1 MICLRKILYGLPA
14 LICIFLLNCNQ
25 LKNNEIATADRQAT
39 TETQHLHAG
48 MKQLTISGIMIGH
61 QDDLAYGVGWMAP
74 NGRSD
79 IYRICSDYP
88 AVFGWD
94 LGHMENGSAVNL
106 DSVPFAEMKAYSLQ
120 VHSLGAINTFSWHC
134 NNPLTGGSA
143 WDTQT
148 PGVVASILP
157 GGERH
162 AAYRRWLDRLAE
174 FFNGLTDDN
183 NKPIPLIFR
192 PFHEQT
198 GDWFWW
204 GRSHCTPD
212 EFIRI
217 WRFTVE
223 YLNETKQVHNLLWA
237 YSASDRF
244 EQKEDFME
252 RYPGDRYVDIVGFDQ
267 YQQAGQ
273 SNEDFMAVMKRK
285 TSLLVDLAK
294 EHDKLPA
301 ITEMGYEQIPYPAWW
316 THVVWPILKDS
327 GLSYALFWRNAA
339 DRPNHYYVPYPG
351 QISEENFV
359 LFYDLPRTLFQKD
372 IQDMNLYTH
381 K

>member
-1 MICLRKILYGLPA
+1 MCLRNLIYFLPA
-14 LICIFLLNCNQ
+14 LACLFIMGCND
-25 LKNNEIATADRQAT
+25 LENNTISMADLQAT
-39 TETQHLHAG
+39 PETRNLLSE
-48 MKQLTISGIMIGH
+48 MKLLVATGTMIGH
-61 QDDLAYGVGWMAP
+61 QDDLAYGIGWIAP
-74 NGRSD
+74 NGKSD

-94 LGHMENGSAVNL
+94 LGHIETGSPVNL
-106 DSVPFAEMKAYSLQ
+106 DSVPFADIKTYARQ
-120 VHSLGAINTFSWHC
+120 VHAMGAINTFSWHC

-143 WDTQT
+143 WDSQT
-148 PGVVASILP
+148 PGVVAGILP
-157 GGERH
+157 GGEQHTR
-162 AAYRRWLDRLAE
+162 YLQWLDQLAV
-174 FFNGLTDDN
+174 FFNELTDDN

-204 GRSHCTPD
+204 GNTHCTPD
-212 EFIRI
+212 EFIRL
-217 WRFTVE
+217 WQFTVT

-237 YSASDRF
+237 YSAADRF
-244 EQKEDFME
+244 QHKKDFME
-252 RYPGDRYVDIVGFDQ
+252 RYPGDRYADIVGFDQ
-267 YQQAGQ
+267 YQQPGQ
-273 SNEDFMAVMKRK
+273 SYEDFVEAMKSRI
-285 TSLLVDLAK
+285 SLLAEIAK

-339 DRPNHYYVPYPG
+339 NRPNHYYVPYPG

-372 IQDMNLYTH
+372 IQERSLYDH
-381 K
+381 P